1 MPNTIGPANR
11 TVSLIYRYG
20 RRFLARE
27 LKAVSVDVGQYPF
40 LIAVLRNPG
49 ITQEQ
54 LSEKLGMDRG
64 TTARSVAALE
74 EQGYFTRETDA
85 HDRRINHIYSTE
97 KADRLREELYA
108 VSDRLHS
115 AYMTGFSDEEKEMLS
130 GLFRRLS
137 ENAVAYYDEASQEGE
152 GQ

>member
-27 LKAVSVDVGQYPF
+27 LKAISLDVGQYPF

-54 LSEKLGMDRG
+54 ISERLGMDRG

-74 EQGYFTRETDA
+74 EQGYITRETDTR
-85 HDRRINHIYSTE
+85 DRRINHMYSTE
-97 KADRLREELYA
+97 KAERLKDELYA
-108 VSDRLHS
+108 ISDKLHS
-115 AYMTGFSDEEKEMLS
+115 AYMAGFSDEEKEQL
-130 GLFRRLS
+130 
-137 ENAVAYYDEASQEGE
+137 AVLLLKMRDNIKREFEKE
-152 GQ
+152 